1 MFLRNLLLVGTL
13 AAALSGCKS
22 NPYCLN
28 CGTCGK
34 SCDYSALHELDR
46 KSVV

>member
-1 MFLRNLLLVGTL
+1 MRHLLLMGAL

-28 CGTCGK
+28 CGQTSGG
-34 SCDYSALHELDR
+34 SRVRSIRER
-46 KSVV
+46 RIR